1 MLIGFAVTGNLEHLK
16 IPNGLQLE
24 QNLAAR
30 LSLNS
35 SSDLPPL
42 VVWFL
47 DLWGVTIGPG
57 CLGPCMLDHPA
68 TGALDQQHLATH
80 KVVILGAEIYRRK
93 INTLKQG
100 AGASAQQLSAGH
112 HKIIN

>member
-16 IPNGLQLE
+16 IPNGLIPNGLQLE

-47 DLWGVTIGPG
+47 DLWG
-57 CLGPCMLDHPA
+57 
-68 TGALDQQHLATH
+68 
-80 KVVILGAEIYRRK
+80 
-93 INTLKQG
+93 
-100 AGASAQQLSAGH
+100 
-112 HKIIN
+112 